1 LFDSIGLLNKI
12 GCIMNA
18 VNTANRKNL
27 YILSFTLFVVMLGYG
42 MVMPIMPFYIEH
54 LGVGGTELGWLMAA
68 YSLMQLIFAPIW
80 GVLSDRYGR
89 KPILSVGVLGYAI
102 ALLMFGLS
110 TEFWMLFIARSLSGI
125 LSSATNPT
133 AMAYI
138 SDNAP
143 EKERSKGMGQ
153 LGAAVG
159 IGVIFGPLMGGY
171 LSANSFTLPFL
182 VGSALAFLA
191 LLLII
196 FLLPE
201 SKNASLP
208 MSELVQSNGQ
218 NPGPQPDSTTRL
230 RTRDIYLQI
239 FFGPAGVLLLL
250 IFIMSFGMTNFQ
262 GMIGLYV
269 VDKFAFNTKQVGA
282 IWMIMGLALIIV
294 QGGLTGP
301 LSKKLGDLTLIRIGL
316 LGGAIGFL
324 FVALAVDYATIL
336 LALGVFI
343 SALALIGPAL
353 NSYISIYAGEHQ
365 GTVMGL
371 NSAMTSLGRVVGPL
385 WGGTIYDISIE
396 YPFFSGAATLLLGLF
411 VSFVG
416 IKKQAPESPTP
427 AELQKI

>member
-1 LFDSIGLLNKI
+1 
-12 GCIMNA
+12 M
-18 VNTANRKNL
+18 NTANRKNL
-27 YILSFTLFVVMLGYG
+27 YILSFTLLVVMLGYG
-42 MVMPIMPFYIEH
+42 MVMPIMPFYIEN
-54 LGVGGTELGWLMAA
+54 LGVGGTELGWLMAT

-80 GVLSDRYGR
+80 GALSDRYGR

-102 ALLMFGLS
+102 TLLMFGLS
-110 TEFWMLFIARSLSGI
+110 TTFWMLFIARSLSGI

-171 LSANSFTLPFL
+171 LSTDSLSLPFF
-182 VGSALAFLA
+182 VGSGLAFLA
-191 LLLII
+191 LLLVI

-208 MSELVQSNGQ
+208 MGKLVQSNGQ
-218 NPGPQPDSTTRL
+218 NSSPQPDSTIRP
-230 RTRDIYLQI
+230 RTRDIYLQVI
-239 FFGPAGVLLLL
+239 FSPAGVLLLL

-282 IWMIMGLALIIV
+282 IWMVMGLVLIIV

-301 LSKKLGDLTLIRIGL
+301 LSKKLGDLTLIRLGL
-316 LGGAIGFL
+316 FGGAIGFIL
-324 FVALAVDYATIL
+324 VAIAVDYATTL
-336 LALGVFI
+336 LALGVFMF
-343 SALALIGPAL
+343 ALALIGPAL

-385 WGGTIYDISIE
+385 WGGTIYDINIE
-396 YPFFSGAATLLLGLF
+396 YPFFSGAATLLLGLL
-411 VSFVG
+411 VSLIG

-427 AELQKI
+427 AEGQKI